1 MDRRRSV
8 FRAVRLSLF
17 AAALVAGV
25 ACDKASADIAVGQPA
40 PPFSL
45 QDLDGKTVS
54 LADFKGK
61 TVVLEWI
68 NPNCPFSRGHS
79 EKKTMATTAAKHS
92 EAVWLGINSTAAG
105 HPDFL
110 NPERHKKFNAENGVD
125 YAVLYDT
132 SGAIGHAYG
141 AKTTPH
147 MFVIDK
153 NGNVAY
159 NGAIDAGAMSG
170 GNGDNYVDKALAA
183 IAAGKTPDPA
193 STKPYGCSVK
203 Y

>member
-1 MDRRRSV
+1 MDSRRSM
-8 FRAVRLSLF
+8 FRVARLSLF
-17 AAALVAGV
+17 TAAVVAGV
-25 ACDKASADIAVGQPA
+25 ACGRASADVAVGQPA
-40 PPFSL
+40 PAFAL

-79 EKKTMATTAAKHS
+79 DKKTMATTAAKHP

-110 NPERHKKFNAENGVD
+110 SPEKHKQFNAEHGIQ

-132 SGAIGHAYG
+132 SGATGHAYG

-153 NGNVAY
+153 SGNVAY
-159 NGAIDAGAMSG
+159 AGAIDGGAMSG
-170 GNGDNYVDKALAA
+170 GGDNFVDKALTSL
-183 IAAGKTPDPA
+183 AAGKTPEP
-193 STKPYGCSVK
+193 STTKPYGCSVK

>member
-1 MDRRRSV
+1 MESRRPV

-40 PPFSL
+40 PAFSL

-61 TVVLEWI
+61 AVVLEWI

-79 EKKTMATTAAKHS
+79 EKKTMSATAAKHPD
-92 EAVWLGINSTAAG
+92 AVWLGINSTAAG

-110 NPERHKKFNAENGVD
+110 SPEKHKKFNAEHGIQ

-153 NGNVAY
+153 SGNVAY
-159 NGAIDAGAMSG
+159 NGAIDAGAMSPG
-170 GNGDNYVDKALAA
+170 GSANYVDKALAA
-183 IAAGKTPDPA
+183 VATGKAPDPA
-193 STKPYGCSVK
+193 TTKPYGCSVK

>member
-1 MDRRRSV
+1 MVRRSP
-8 FRAVRLSLF
+8 FRALRFVL
-17 AAALVAGV
+17 AATALVA
-25 ACDKASADIAVGQPA
+25 ACDRASADIAVGQPA

-45 QDLDGKTVS
+45 QDLDGKTVT
-54 LADFKGK
+54 LADLKGK

-79 EKKTMATTAAKHS
+79 DKKTMATTAAKHP
-92 EAVWLGINSTAAG
+92 EAVWLGINSTAGG

-110 NPERHKKFNAENGVD
+110 APDKHKAFNAEHGIQ

-132 SGAIGHAYG
+132 SGEVGHAYG

-153 NGNVAY
+153 SGNVAY
-159 NGAIDAGAMSG
+159 AGAIDAGAMSDG
-170 GNGDNYVDKALAA
+170 KGENYVDKALTAL
-183 IAAGKTPDPA
+183 AAGKSP
-193 STKPYGCSVK
+193 
-203 Y
+203 